1 MAKLKSCID
10 SIHALKQL
18 TYATFN
24 VSENTQRIVKFVM
37 NGRGTIDV
45 FREKGRR
52 ECDLVINYTNELK
65 GIEKIK
71 SDELVRHCNRVMLL
85 LHSKN
90 RNDSID

>member
-1 MAKLKSCID
+1 
-10 SIHALKQL
+10 
-18 TYATFN
+18 
-24 VSENTQRIVKFVM
+24 M

-52 ECDLVINYTNELK
+52 QCDLVINYTNELK
-65 GIEKIK
+65 GTEQIK

-90 RNDSID
+90 RNESID